1 MIYCRFDKIF
11 YINKVFNRVMHN
23 KILKKFYF
31 INKFNQSHIDKQD
44 KETAI
49 IYRNYD
55 QKIDEKLIIKIKN
68 YCKKRGNKFLL
79 SNNIKLSIK
88 LDLDGAY
95 IPSFNKDKK
104 HLSYSFKK
112 KFIILGS
119 SHNVYE
125 IRTKELQNIEAIFLS
140 SVFKKNKNYLGI
152 NKVKFLSLL
161 TKKPFIALGGIS
173 KVNLKKLNLINCSG
187 FAGISFF
194 EQKKGP

>member
-1 MIYCRFDKIF
+1 
-11 YINKVFNRVMHN
+11 MHN
-23 KILKKFYF
+23 KILNKYYF

-44 KETAI
+44 KETII
-49 IYRNYD
+49 IYRNYN
-55 QKIDEKLIIKIKN
+55 QKIDKQKIINIRN
-68 YCKKRGNKFLL
+68 YCNKKGNKFLL
-79 SNNIKLSIK
+79 SNDIRLAIKLN
-88 LDLDGAY
+88 LDGAY

-112 KFIILGS
+112 KFILVGS

-125 IRTKELQNIEAIFLS
+125 IRTKELQNVKKIFLS
-140 SVFKKNKNYLGI
+140 SVFKKNKNFLGI
-152 NKVKFLSLL
+152 NRVKLLSLL